1 MGIREE
7 IEKDIG
13 DKTVTRIVG
22 QPSER
27 DVTLLRKE
35 LGKMAGSVKTKLG
48 GGKHG
53 HLGLVIPEDKYK
65 AISHQNKTF
74 DIPAHPGDYPE
85 SVSADAAT
93 REKEV
98 AEHKASKRTCEKCDA
113 VHEFLK
119 EKAIKAVDEEWLV
132 ELDDDILGF
141 ANVSLLQILEHLTNQ
156 GGKLDYIDI
165 SKLKKERDS
174 GWDTNEHIVKHIV
187 KVQKAVN
194 ILKDR
199 AKIPTAEG
207 ELLNDLL
214 YTIKE
219 SGEMEQAL
227 VDWDARDEADKTWK
241 KAKTYFTKKYAER
254 NKHPAIDARSAGF
267 SSSAANQIQEAREEA
282 AENAIAA
289 EVLAQLRASESNSMQ
304 KLLEQQQAMLESN
317 QKLMLQL
324 MNTVLT
330 SSKDRGGNTQR
341 DPGQNNSNGRG
352 GAGGSSKFETP
363 EWQITKKGDKI
374 QQDGKTWGWCPNH
387 NNGKGMYVRHKPEN
401 HEKWVATKGQRY
413 RYTDNS
419 E

>member
-13 DKTVTRIVG
+13 DKNVTRIVG

-27 DVTLLRKE
+27 DATQLRKE

-53 HLGLVIPEDKYK
+53 HLGLVIPEDTYK
-65 AISHQNKTF
+65 TISHGSQIF
-74 DIPAHPGDYPE
+74 DIPAHPGDYPAQ
-85 SVSADAAT
+85 VSTDAAT

-98 AEHKASKRTCEKCDA
+98 AEHKANKRTCEKCDA

-119 EKAIKAVDEEWLV
+119 EKAIKAIDEEWLV

-187 KVQKAVN
+187 KVQKAVD
-194 ILKDR
+194 ILNDR

-227 VDWDARDEADKTWK
+227 VDWDARSEAEKTWK
-241 KAKTYFTKKYAER
+241 KAKTYFTKKYADR
-254 NKHPAIDARSAGF
+254 NKHAAIDARNAGF
-267 SSSAANQIQEAREEA
+267 STSAANQIQEAREEA
-282 AENAIAA
+282 EENAIAA
-289 EVLAQLRASESNSMQ
+289 EILAQLRASESNSMQ

-324 MNTVLT
+324 MNTVIT
-330 SSKDRGGNTQR
+330 GSKDKGNTNPR
-341 DPGQNNSNGRG
+341 GPGNSNGG
-352 GAGGSSKFETP
+352 GGGGNSKFEPP
-363 EWQITKKGDKI
+363 EWQMTKKGEKI
-374 QQDGKTWGWCPNH
+374 QHDGKTWWWCPNH
-387 NNGKGMYVRHKPEN
+387 NEGKGLYVRHKPEN
-401 HEKWVATKGQRY
+401 HEKWVESKGQRY
-413 RYTDNS
+413 RYTDKS